1 MTFGFKELPEIV
13 LDYQIFVGTSEGAKI
28 NIGVLLPIKSIM
40 HRVLNEKFTHPNCR
54 CIGLEMG
61 SLERNAIQGSTRVHV
76 TGLSGFRHTTRE
88 QLVVELRCGGESGY
102 KYTNLQ
108 IYI

>member
-61 SLERNAIQGSTRVHV
+61 SLERNAIQVYNFV
-76 TGLSGFRHTTRE
+76 PIL
-88 QLVVELRCGGESGY
+88 
-102 KYTNLQ
+102 
-108 IYI
+108 IYCSIVLYIIIPG